1 MTAKYS
7 AAPDAQN
14 LYDPRKQGS
23 VPNPIAKP
31 PQPFEQRYTPPPPQ
45 QAGQY
50 PPQQQSAQSY
60 PQPMTMQNPNLMD
73 SAPYP
78 PQSAFPSQGMP
89 PVDLIEDEGFDYVT
103 LALGILAA
111 LAVVGLVFLWIFV
124 IVSL

>member
-1 MTAKYS
+1 VTAKYS
-7 AAPDAQN
+7 AAPDAQS

-31 PQPFEQRYTPPPPQ
+31 PQAFEQRYTPPPPQ
-45 QAGQY
+45 Q
-50 PPQQQSAQSY
+50 QSAQNY
-60 PQPMTMQNPNLMD
+60 PQPMTVQNQNLAD

-89 PVDLIEDEGFDYVT
+89 PVDYGEPEGFDYVT